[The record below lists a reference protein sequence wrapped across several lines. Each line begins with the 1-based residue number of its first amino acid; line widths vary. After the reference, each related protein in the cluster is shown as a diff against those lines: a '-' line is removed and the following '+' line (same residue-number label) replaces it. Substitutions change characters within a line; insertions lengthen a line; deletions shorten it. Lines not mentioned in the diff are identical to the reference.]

1 MSMWT
6 EFLVLYLVRNSKET
20 LPLDNDRVEGKILT
34 FFVISLAKNSM
45 DERSNPT
52 MTRCKQLKLYKHAVE

>member
-1 MSMWT
+1 
-6 EFLVLYLVRNSKET
+6 LARNSKEN
-20 LPLDNDRVEGKILT
+20 LPLDNDRIEGKILT